1 MGKDKKKL
9 LGEIKIIDNWNA
21 TIKLQSV
28 LEPPKDSIVKKK
40 KIKRA
45 KSGGWIFK
53 APLNCRWKNNEKRC
67 KQLSLRWISGTEA
80 IIKYIIRGKHSRM

>member
-28 LEPPKDSIVKKK
+28 LEAPKDSIVKKK
-40 KIKRA
+40 KSKEQNLEDEFSKLHLTADEKTMKRDA
-45 KSGGWIFK
+45 
-53 APLNCRWKNNEKRC
+53 NN
-67 KQLSLRWISGTEA
+67 
-80 IIKYIIRGKHSRM
+80 